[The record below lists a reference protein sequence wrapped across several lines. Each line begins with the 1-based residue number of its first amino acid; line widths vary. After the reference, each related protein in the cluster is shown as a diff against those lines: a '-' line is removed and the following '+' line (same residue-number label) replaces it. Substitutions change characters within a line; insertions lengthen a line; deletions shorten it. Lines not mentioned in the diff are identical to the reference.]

1 MMLEL
6 FPLGGSL
13 DGDLDVAVNPDVIR
27 EAQKKRPTGKR
38 LFKDLKRK
46 ETAAQAVAELE
57 RDGMEIFGLTRGQFS
72 LSDMIEAIL
81 QKIGPARMS
90 ISTWTAAQ
98 VDISRMME
106 LLRGGLLTDCRWL
119 VDLSFIRRT
128 PELCNQIR
136 EQFGLEAVR
145 VMRTHA
151 KFVLLENDEWRIALR
166 SSMNLNQNPRLE
178 SYQVGHDPEL
188 CDWLGQVLDDVWRR
202 QPRKIAE
209 NMDTAEMGRWW
220 QEEIHGVE

>member
-106 LLRGGLLTDCRWL
+106 LLRGGMLTDCRWL

-151 KFVLLENDEWRIALR
+151 KFVLLENEEWRIALR

-220 QEEIHGVE
+220 QEEIHGDG

>member
-6 FPLGGSL
+6 FPTGGLSL

-106 LLRGGLLTDCRWL
+106 LLRGGMLTDCR
-119 VDLSFIRRT
+119 
-128 PELCNQIR
+128 
-136 EQFGLEAVR
+136 
-145 VMRTHA
+145 
-151 KFVLLENDEWRIALR
+151 
-166 SSMNLNQNPRLE
+166 
-178 SYQVGHDPEL
+178 
-188 CDWLGQVLDDVWRR
+188 
-202 QPRKIAE
+202 
-209 NMDTAEMGRWW
+209 
-220 QEEIHGVE
+220 

>member
-1 MMLEL
+1 MLEL